1 MIVIEINRLINRG
14 YYQKALILLMA
25 NQKNLPRSVF
35 TQKQLEIYLNANN
48 TKGIN
53 SLFVE
58 SILNIDL

>member
-1 MIVIEINRLINRG
+1 MIITEINRLINRG
-14 YYQKALILLMA
+14 FYQKALNLLMA
-25 NQKNLPRSVF
+25 KKKNLPRSVF

-53 SLFVE
+53 SLFFD